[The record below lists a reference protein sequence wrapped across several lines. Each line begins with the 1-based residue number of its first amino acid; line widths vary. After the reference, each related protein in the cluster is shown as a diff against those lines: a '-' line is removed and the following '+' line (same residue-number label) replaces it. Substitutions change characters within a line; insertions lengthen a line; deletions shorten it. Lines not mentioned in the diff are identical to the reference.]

1 MARAGHR
8 AGWQTGGVASEG
20 PEARTG
26 AQAVERAMAI
36 ISCFDADVDD
46 LGLGEIA
53 DRSGLRASTAHRIVR
68 ALVRGGFLAQDSRT
82 ERYHL
87 GARLALLGQTAI
99 ARYGLDLAQPDLE
112 NLARA
117 TGEAASLGVRNGGDV
132 VVVLRAESAQ
142 PLRFDRPH
150 GARVPLH
157 ASAMGK
163 ALLAFG
169 PADPAQAVAEL
180 EPLERFTPHTLTAS
194 TLITDL
200 EATRARGYAVNFE
213 ERHDGVGGVGAPV
226 LDRHGVARAGV
237 AVQGPI
243 HGFGDDRIPILGRH
257 VVAAASALAGEL
269 PLHRL

>member
-1 MARAGHR
+1 M
-8 AGWQTGGVASEG
+8 
-20 PEARTG
+20 
-26 AQAVERAMAI
+26 
-36 ISCFDADVDD
+36 
-46 LGLGEIA
+46 
-53 DRSGLRASTAHRIVR
+53 
-68 ALVRGGFLAQDSRT
+68 
-82 ERYHL
+82 
-87 GARLALLGQTAI
+87 
-99 ARYGLDLAQPDLE
+99 
-112 NLARA
+112 
-117 TGEAASLGVRNGGDV
+117 

-169 PADPAQAVAEL
+169 PADPSQAVAEL

-194 TLITDL
+194 ALITDL

-243 HGFGDDRIPILGRH
+243 HGFGDDRIPILGRRGRRGE
-257 VVAAASALAGEL
+257 ALAGEL